1 MNNSNSTVGF
11 SLTQQNN
18 YYGFWQRQKEFQNQA
33 HNYSYYCEHYQNY
46 YSNWDYDSNT
56 AYSNY
61 GFTSYDNVQPTPN
74 PFPAAAGGDSAWTS
88 AFSEFQE
95 MLAAVESNEQEPVAD
110 PDIYLNVDEL
120 NRAFMARSEDLYDS
134 LINCQW
140 QPLDTITSEIPET
153 VSDFVNV

>member
-18 YYGFWQRQKEFQNQA
+18 YYGFWQ
-33 HNYSYYCEHYQNY
+33 
-46 YSNWDYDSNT
+46 
-56 AYSNY
+56 SNY

-95 MLAAVESNEQEPVAD
+95 MLAAVESNEQEPVAAVLPKLVLED
-110 PDIYLNVDEL
+110 PISQLGFQDIHDEYAPSSRTPSQPHKKSL
-120 NRAFMARSEDLYDS
+120 PRDSSQSLAIEYSVSENPAS
-134 LINCQW
+134 
-140 QPLDTITSEIPET
+140 
-153 VSDFVNV
+153 